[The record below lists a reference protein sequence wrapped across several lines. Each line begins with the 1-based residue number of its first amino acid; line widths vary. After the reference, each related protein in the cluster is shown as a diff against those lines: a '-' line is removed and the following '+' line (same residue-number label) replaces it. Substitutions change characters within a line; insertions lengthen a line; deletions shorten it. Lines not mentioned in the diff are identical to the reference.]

1 MSSKLAFFTAQS
13 EIFSN
18 ARQPKTSPNLIFSS
32 VKLTHFGTFRNL
44 YKDFNIKWTPLKY
57 FLCNL
62 PSIIVSVQ
70 FLTHEF
76 LNTLILDLFCVIE
89 KEFFDQN
96 ARTGYRGKWGGW
108 LAGKQAD
115 CPAGS
120 RTVCTRS
127 KGGDGGNTLNAPR
140 TVHSFVREMSS
151 LMLHLSTSVHDGNI
165 VPRWWPSWCGGG
177 QRVHDYWTDAK
188 RN

>member
-1 MSSKLAFFTAQS
+1 MTLATHILPLLF
-13 EIFSN
+13 
-18 ARQPKTSPNLIFSS
+18 LI
-32 VKLTHFGTFRNL
+32 
-44 YKDFNIKWTPLKY
+44 PLNY
-57 FLCNL
+57 FVCNL
-62 PSIIVSVQ
+62 PSIIISVKFQ
-70 FLTHEF
+70 THEY
-76 LNTLILDLFCVIE
+76 LNTLILPWFILRYRERVFWSE
-89 KEFFDQN
+89 
-96 ARTGYRGKWGGW
+96 RTYRLPGQVSW

-120 RTVCTRS
+120 RTACTRS

-165 VPRWWPSWCGGG
+165 VPRWRRAWRGGG
-177 QRVHDYWTDAK
+177 QCVHDYWTDAK